1 MLFLV
6 NCSEF
11 SPFLTRNRPSSF
23 VRRVCVWGDTV
34 SVTGFSVAQTGF
46 SVAQSVAA
54 DCVFRPSPCFCP
66 SICAAAAVHVIGG
79 KTHVFAYVCN
89 NFRRQ
94 LYLLYRL
101 YLLSSQIK
109 TRQQQQ
115 PRQLYLLYRLSLLSS
130 QIKTREQKQPRQLCL
145 LYRLFR
151 LSSKNNTRQLITTE
165 SNKACCQRCSCC
177 RYARHEHCLTGESP
191 EQALIAGIA

>member
-1 MLFLV
+1 MLSLV

-66 SICAAAAVHVIGG
+66 SICAAAAVHVVGG
-79 KTHVFAYVCN
+79 KTHVFAHVCN

-94 LYLLYRL
+94 RKQLYLLSTL
-101 YLLSSQIK
+101 FLLSSQIK
-109 TRQQQQ
+109 TRQHKQ
-115 PRQLYLLYRLSLLSS
+115 PRQLYLLYRLFL
-130 QIKTREQKQPRQLCL
+130 
-145 LYRLFR
+145 
-151 LSSKNNTRQLITTE
+151 LSSKNNY
-165 SNKACCQRCSCC
+165 CCPVNRLYVLYQR
-177 RYARHEHCLTGESP
+177 RFHCDKPLSGDED
-191 EQALIAGIA
+191 G

>member
-1 MLFLV
+1 MLLLV

-54 DCVFRPSPCFCP
+54 ECVFRPSPCFCP
-66 SICAAAAVHVIGG
+66 SICAAAAVHVVGG
-79 KTHVFAYVCN
+79 KTHVFAHVCN

-94 LYLLYRL
+94 LRA
-101 YLLSSQIK
+101 
-109 TRQQQQ
+109 TRHVVNVV
-115 PRQLYLLYRLSLLSS
+115 PVVVPNKKHDNS
-130 QIKTREQKQPRQLCL
+130 
-145 LYRLFR
+145 
-151 LSSKNNTRQLITTE
+151 NNHDNFT
-165 SNKACCQRCSCC
+165 CCTGRSCC
-177 RYARHEHCLTGESP
+177 RP
-191 EQALIAGIA
+191 K